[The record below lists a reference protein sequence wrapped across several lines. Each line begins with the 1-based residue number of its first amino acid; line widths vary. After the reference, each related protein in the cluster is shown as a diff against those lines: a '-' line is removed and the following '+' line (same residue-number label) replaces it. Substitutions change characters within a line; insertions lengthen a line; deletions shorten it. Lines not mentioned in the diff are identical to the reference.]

1 MNLLFR
7 NAFSSVILLLL
18 FFCATA
24 FAQPDAG
31 TLLQEQRQL
40 TPSLPDRLP
49 AEEKKEIVRPPFADT
64 GIRILAKGFCF
75 TGRYETMATEAELQ
89 SLVSGSIGQELGF
102 AELQQLAARV
112 TNYLR
117 EKKGFLLARAYLPK
131 QDITEGIIEI
141 AIMDGRIDGN
151 VRINLKDPSRIRPGL
166 LQGMADRAVPGD
178 SPVRMDKI
186 ERTVLLM
193 NDLPGIN
200 AQASLEP
207 GSSPGTTRLVINAA
221 EGRLLHGVLSGD
233 NFGDRYTGA
242 WRGTGQLA
250 LYDPLGLG
258 DQLSASVT
266 GAERLLSG
274 RAAYAIPLGSSG
286 LTAGASYTY
295 LQYELGE
302 ELKALNAK
310 GWAHT
315 LGASL
320 TYPLLRTRGAS
331 VWAGLGFEYLMLD
344 DEANNVQTSDRKL
357 PVGNLNLTGSFYDSF
372 GGGGLTNV
380 NLAFYGG
387 SVDLSG
393 LQANKIADEAGPQTG
408 GGFSRGAYSLARLQ
422 RVTRS
427 LSLYGSVRG
436 QLASGNLDSSQ
447 KFILGGPT
455 GVRAYPVGEAPGDE
469 GHAGT
474 LEARLDLPFMPA
486 WATTQVV
493 GFFDAGWVK
502 LHQTLYAGALTN
514 AMGRNDYPLS
524 GGGIGVNV
532 GKAGLYSL
540 RASYAHKVGLNEGR
554 SPTGKDCDNRSD
566 HGRLW
571 LQLVIWI

>member
-1 MNLLFR
+1 MNRHFKYSLF
-7 NAFSSVILLLL
+7 VILSL
-18 FFCATA
+18 FIFCATA
-24 FAQPDAG
+24 SAQPDAG

-49 AEEKKEIVRPPFADT
+49 AEEKKEIVKPPLADT
-64 GIRILAKGFCF
+64 GIKVLVKGFHF
-75 TGRYETMATEAELQ
+75 TGRYETMTTEAELQ
-89 SLVSGSIGQELGF
+89 KLVSGYVGKELGF
-102 AELQQLAARV
+102 SELQQIAAQV

-131 QDITEGIIEI
+131 QDITAGIIEI
-141 AIMDGRIDGN
+141 AVMDGRIDGN
-151 VRINLKDPSRIRPGL
+151 VRINLKAPSRIRPKL

-178 SPVRMDKI
+178 SPVRMEQI

-207 GSSPGTTRLVINAA
+207 GSAPGTTRLAINAA
-221 EGRLLHGVLSGD
+221 EGRLFHGILSAD
-233 NFGDRYTGA
+233 DYGDRYTGA
-242 WRGTGQLA
+242 WRGMGQVA

-266 GAERLLSG
+266 GAERMLSG

-286 LTAGASYTY
+286 LTAGAYYNY
-295 LQYELGE
+295 LQYTLGE
-302 ELKALNAK
+302 ELKNLNAK

-320 TYPLLRTRGAS
+320 TYPILRTRGAS

-344 DEANNVQTSDRKL
+344 DEANNAQTRDRKL
-357 PVGNLNLTGSFYDSF
+357 PVGNLNLTGSFYDGF
-372 GGGGLTNV
+372 GGGGLTNA

-422 RVTRS
+422 RITRS
-427 LSLYGSVRG
+427 LSLYGSIRG

-455 GVRAYPVGEAPGDE
+455 GIRAYPVGEAPGDE

-474 LEARLDLPFMPA
+474 LEARLDIPFMPV

-502 LHQTLYAGALTN
+502 LHRTLYTGALTN
-514 AMGRNDYPLS
+514 ATGRNDYTLS
-524 GGGIGVNV
+524 GGGIGINV
-532 GKAGLYSL
+532 GKPGLYSL
-540 RASYAHKVGLNEGR
+540 RASYAHKIGLNEGR

-566 HGRLW
+566 QGRLW
-571 LQLVIWI
+571 LQLVVWI